1 MTHEIDWARVPFD
14 KRYAA
19 WVRAKT
25 GAARTA
31 AIQRRSKTTGKF
43 RREPTTQEDE
53 FRGIVKMLEDN
64 TAQRTQQAIDALVNL
79 RRDILIGLPPAALL
93 DRIDDELFKLKRPK

>member
-14 KRYAA
+14 RRYAA

-43 RREPTTQEDE
+43 RREPTDQESE
-53 FRGIVKMLEDN
+53 FRGIVKMLE
-64 TAQRTQQAIDALVNL
+64 AQDALHVQQAIEAFQNL
-79 RRDILIGLPPAALL
+79 RLDVASGLPSEALI
-93 DRIDDELFKLKRPK
+93 DRIDDVLFRLKR